1 MHNAPLRTF
10 TLFIRPDER
19 SKQIAE
25 KIRQLNSKSSQPL
38 VESADGDFVI
48 AIGGDG
54 TFIDAVTKTTFSK
67 KKLYTG
73 VHTGTL
79 GFLQD
84 LDEKDIFSLFQYLN
98 FSQILNTRKV
108 YIPVA
113 KVFLK
118 NGVTK
123 QFNALNEVL
132 ISGKDNSKI
141 IRFSEYIHGRLLHN
155 VAANGIIISSSTG
168 DTAYSRSAGGAI
180 DLSNN
185 FQLVCTLLT
194 PLMTAVNERF
204 IPNSIICRD
213 ATIVLKPSD
222 NISII
227 IDGILQDIDSSLIEK
242 VEVSVAE
249 DNYITK
255 LDILSYDKVD
265 VIRNKL
271 LGYN

>member
-54 TFIDAVTKTTFSK
+54 TFIDAVTKTNFSK

-118 NGVTK
+118 NGITK
-123 QFNALNEVL
+123 QFNSLNEVL

-141 IRFSEYIHGRLLHN
+141 IIFPFFNFSKYSFL
-155 VAANGIIISSSTG
+155 SSIFSPP
-168 DTAYSRSAGGAI
+168 
-180 DLSNN
+180 LS
-185 FQLVCTLLT
+185 LYYTLKEF
-194 PLMTAVNERF
+194 AF
-204 IPNSIICRD
+204 ILI
-213 ATIVLKPSD
+213 
-222 NISII
+222 
-227 IDGILQDIDSSLIEK
+227 LIE
-242 VEVSVAE
+242 V
-249 DNYITK
+249 N
-255 LDILSYDKVD
+255 
-265 VIRNKL
+265 
-271 LGYN
+271 

>member
-1 MHNAPLRTF
+1 MYNKPLRTF
-10 TLFIRPDER
+10 TLFVRPDER
-19 SKQIAE
+19 SKSIAE
-25 KIRQLNSKSSQPL
+25 KIRVLNSNSSTPL
-38 VESADGDFVI
+38 TETNDGDLII

-54 TFIDAVTKTTFSK
+54 TFIDAVTKTQFSK
-67 KKLYTG
+67 NKLYTG

-98 FSQILNTRKV
+98 FAQVLNTRKV
-108 YIPVA
+108 FVPFA
-113 KVFLK
+113 KVILK

-132 ISGKDNSKI
+132 VSGKDNSKI
-141 IRFSEYIHGRLLHN
+141 ITFAEYVNGRLLHN
-155 VAANGIIISSSTG
+155 VSANGIIISSSTG

-194 PLMTAVNERF
+194 PLMTSVNERF

-227 IDGILQDIDSSLIEK
+227 IDGVLKDIDSRLIEK

-249 DNYITK
+249 DNYINK
-255 LDILSYDKVD
+255 LDIMSYDKVD
-265 VIRNKL
+265 VIRRKL
-271 LGYN
+271 LGYI